1 MMGGGVVDYRKIFGN
16 DVTADDIKRAKASF
30 WKKMRE
36 VAGKV
41 PFARQA
47 AALYFLMIDP
57 KTHLGV
63 KATAVLAL
71 LYFISPVDFIPDFVP
86 FSGFLDDAGVI
97 TAALGIIGPLM
108 KPFLKQAD
116 NWVERGR
123 PLEDAPEAVI
133 DVEVID
139 VDAKSASTES

>member
-1 MMGGGVVDYRKIFGN
+1 LDYSKVFGN
-16 DVTADDIKRAKASF
+16 DVTKDDIKRAKASF

-36 VAGKV
+36 VAGRV

-47 AALYFLMIDP
+47 AALYFLMTDS
-57 KTHLGV
+57 KVNLGV

-71 LYFISPVDFIPDFVP
+71 LYFISPVDLIPDFVP

-97 TAALGIIGPLM
+97 TAALSIIGPLM

-116 NWVERGR
+116 AWVERGR
-123 PLEDAPEAVI
+123 PLEGEKEVVI
-133 DVEVID
+133 DVEVSP
-139 VDAKSASTES
+139 SAPTES